1 MFNKLA
7 ALATGRRKLVLILCL
22 LFCVVAGGLGGS
34 VSSKLSSGGY
44 EVPDAESTKASKAL
58 TDRFGTGEPN
68 LVLLVRTPQGA
79 DQAQTARKG
88 AELTRKL
95 GDEPGVQSAG
105 SYWTLGKDPSLRSEK
120 SDSAL
125 VLAHLEGDEDEVEDN
140 LEKLLPHYEDGFEGL
155 DVLFGGRAEAYR
167 ELNVQTQD
175 DLLLAE
181 TIALPITLILLILV
195 FRGVIA
201 ALLPLALGIV
211 SIIGAMLVLQIL
223 VSFTDVS
230 VFAMNMTTGL
240 GLGLGIDYSLFVVSR
255 YREELGKGATVE
267 EAVATSVKTAGRT
280 VLYSAITV
288 ILSLS
293 ALLLFPMYFLRS
305 FAYSGIAVVAF
316 AALSTLVMLPALLA
330 VIGPRINKWSWTK
343 QRTRSVEDGFWHKVA
358 TRVMRRPVPFASG
371 VIVVLLVLGGPF
383 LGISFNLADERA
395 LPKDAEAHRVN
406 TTLSQDYTAREMEPV
421 MVVAEGLGDPSARTA
436 EIGDYASA
444 LSQLDNV
451 ARVDALT
458 GSYAEGR
465 QVGRANKESARYAG
479 EDGTWLSV
487 VPSVGSY
494 SDEGQDVVRDVRAT
508 NAPFDVKV
516 GGTGPA
522 FRDTMDS
529 LGDRLPYSI
538 ALIAVS
544 TFVLLFLLTGSVLV
558 PVKALVLNLLSL
570 TATFGAM
577 VWIFQDGH
585 LQWLVGDFTVTGGI
599 VATTPI
605 MMFCVAFGLS
615 MDYEVFL
622 LSRIKEEYDLTGD
635 NTRSVA
641 LGLERTGGIVTAAA
655 VLVATVFLSFVVSGI
670 TYMKILGLGMA
681 LAVIMDATL
690 VRGVLVPAFMRL
702 AGKWNWW
709 APGPLAS
716 LHQRFGLREGGESA
730 PAAAPAPARKDSEVG
745 G

>member
-1 MFNKLA
+1 M
-7 ALATGRRKLVLILCL
+7 
-22 LFCVVAGGLGGS
+22 
-34 VSSKLSSGGY
+34 
-44 EVPDAESTKASKAL
+44 
-58 TDRFGTGEPN
+58 
-68 LVLLVRTPQGA
+68 
-79 DQAQTARKG
+79 
-88 AELTRKL
+88 
-95 GDEPGVQSAG
+95 
-105 SYWTLGKDPSLRSEK
+105 
-120 SDSAL
+120 
-125 VLAHLEGDEDEVEDN
+125 
-140 LEKLLPHYEDGFEGL
+140 
-155 DVLFGGRAEAYR
+155 
-167 ELNVQTQD
+167 
-175 DLLLAE
+175 
-181 TIALPITLILLILV
+181 
-195 FRGVIA
+195 
-201 ALLPLALGIV
+201 
-211 SIIGAMLVLQIL
+211 
-223 VSFTDVS
+223 
-230 VFAMNMTTGL
+230 
-240 GLGLGIDYSLFVVSR
+240 
-255 YREELGKGATVE
+255 
-267 EAVATSVKTAGRT
+267 
-280 VLYSAITV
+280 
-288 ILSLS
+288 
-293 ALLLFPMYFLRS
+293 
-305 FAYSGIAVVAF
+305 AF

-343 QRTRSVEDGFWHKVA
+343 QRTRSVEDGFWHQVA
-358 TRVMRRPVPFASG
+358 TKVMRRPVPFASG
-371 VIVVLLVLGGPF
+371 VVVVLLVLGGPFLVLGGPF

-395 LPKDAEAHRVN
+395 LPEDAEAHRVN
-406 TTLSQDYTAREMEPV
+406 TTLSRDYTAREMEPV

-458 GSYAEGR
+458 GSYAQDR
-465 QVGRANKESARYAG
+465 QVGRATKESARYAG

-494 SDEGQDVVRDVRAT
+494 SDEGQDVVREVRAT
-508 NAPFDVKV
+508 KAPFDVTV

-585 LQWLVGDFTVTGGI
+585 LRWLVGDFTVTGGI

-605 MMFCVAFGLS
+605 MMFCVVFGLS

-641 LGLERTGGIVTAAA
+641 LGLERTGCIVTAAA
-655 VLVATVFLSFVVSGI
+655 VLVATVFLSFAVSGI

-702 AGKWNWW
+702 AGTWNWW

-716 LHQRFGLREGGESA
+716 LRRRFGLREGG
-730 PAAAPAPARKDSEVG
+730 AATAPAPAASRGDSEAG
-745 G
+745 C

>member
-1 MFNKLA
+1 MFNRLA
-7 ALATGRRKLVLILCL
+7 ALGTDRRKLVLVLCL

-44 EVPDAESTKASKAL
+44 EVPDAESTRASKAL

-68 LVLLVRTPQGA
+68 LVLLVRTPGGA
-79 DQAQTARKG
+79 DRAETARKG

-95 GDEPGVQSAG
+95 GAEPGVQSAG
-105 SYWTLGKDPSLRSEK
+105 SYWTLGKDPALRAEK

-125 VLAHLEGDEDEVEDN
+125 VLAHLKGDEDTVEDH
-140 LEKLLPHYEDGFEGL
+140 LEKLLPHYEDGFDGL
-155 DVLFGGRAEAYR
+155 EILFGGRAEAYR

-181 TIALPITLILLILV
+181 TIILPITLLLLILV

-211 SIIGAMLVLQIL
+211 AIIGAMLVLRIL

-255 YREELGKGATVE
+255 YREELRKGVTVE
-267 EAVATSVKTAGRT
+267 EAVATSIETAGRT

-305 FAYSGIAVVAF
+305 FAYAGIAVVAF
-316 AALSTLVMLPALLA
+316 AALATLVMLPALLA
-330 VIGPRINKWSWTK
+330 VIGPRVNTWSWSK
-343 QRTRSVEDGFWHKVA
+343 RRTRAVEDGFWHTVA
-358 TRVMRRPVPFASG
+358 TRVMRRPIPFATG
-371 VIVVLLVLGGPF
+371 VVVVLLVLGGPF
-383 LGISFNLADERA
+383 LGISFNLADERT
-395 LPKDAEAHRVN
+395 LPQDAEAHRVN
-406 TTLSQDYTAREMEPV
+406 TTLARDYAAHEMEPV
-421 MVVAEGLGDPSARTA
+421 MVVAEGLGDPADKRS
-436 EIGDYASA
+436 EIADYATA
-444 LSQLDNV
+444 LSRLDNI

-458 GSYAEGR
+458 GSYAKGR
-465 QVGRANKESARYAG
+465 QVSQASATSQRYAG
-479 EDGTWLSV
+479 EDGTWISV

-494 SDEGQDVVRDVRAT
+494 GDAGQDVVRDVRAT
-508 NAPFDVKV
+508 DAPFDVQV

-529 LGDRLPYSI
+529 LGDRLPYAV
-538 ALIAVS
+538 ALIALS

-558 PVKALVLNLLSL
+558 PIKALVLNLLSL

-622 LSRIKEEYDLTGD
+622 LSRIKEEYDATGD

-655 VLVATVFLSFVVSGI
+655 VLIAVVFLSFVVSGI

-681 LAVIMDATL
+681 LAVLMDATL

-702 AGKWNWW
+702 AGRWNWW
-709 APGPLAS
+709 APAPLARVHRR
-716 LHQRFGLREGGESA
+716 LGLSEGGE
-730 PAAAPAPARKDSEVG
+730 AAPDPARATDAEASR
-745 G
+745 